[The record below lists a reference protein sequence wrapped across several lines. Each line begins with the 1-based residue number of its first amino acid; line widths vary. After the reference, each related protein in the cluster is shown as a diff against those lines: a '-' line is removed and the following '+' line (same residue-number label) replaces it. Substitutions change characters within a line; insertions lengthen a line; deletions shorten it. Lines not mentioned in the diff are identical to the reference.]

1 MIRLIKSELAAMN
14 EVCSQYVPMLE
25 LGLVDDVQ
33 GTINELNEKCKTAG
47 LEKVQQEFLDQYT
60 AYLKNLGK

>member
-1 MIRLIKSELAAMN
+1 MN